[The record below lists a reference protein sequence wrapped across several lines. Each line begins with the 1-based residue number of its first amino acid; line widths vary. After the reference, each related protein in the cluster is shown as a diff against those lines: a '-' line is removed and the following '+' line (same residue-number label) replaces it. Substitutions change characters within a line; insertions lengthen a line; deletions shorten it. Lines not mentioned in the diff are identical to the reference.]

1 MPLNSGNTI
10 PFAQK
15 RGTHSMMPMRDYPFT
30 ERLARGRYYTVVEVA
45 VDSGIPDILDFVV
58 SADYMTFEGR
68 SIRRLQNVTR
78 RRVMSASPA

>member
-1 MPLNSGNTI
+1 
-10 PFAQK
+10 
-15 RGTHSMMPMRDYPFT
+15 MMPMRDYPFT